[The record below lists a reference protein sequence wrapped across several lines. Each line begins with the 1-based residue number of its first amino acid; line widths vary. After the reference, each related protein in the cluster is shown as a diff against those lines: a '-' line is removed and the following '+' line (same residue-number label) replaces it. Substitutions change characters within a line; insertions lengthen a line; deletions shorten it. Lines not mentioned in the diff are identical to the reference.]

1 MRALMI
7 LICVCF
13 ATSLRAQT
21 NSFDMYNSRSR
32 TAIVLY
38 ERDSKGFWKKKENVN
53 LTNTVYVNE
62 CYAFNKKTKEL
73 FVKNDNSNC
82 IIQLNDNVAKYYKKY
97 SNVPQLKDEE
107 LDAAIERVNREL
119 EEKYAYLNEKHQKA
133 INESLER
140 ARQDSIRKA
149 VEDSIRA
156 EQKRA
161 RVTNYR
167 NTHDWH
173 WVPVKSG
180 SLFCTL
186 CNKSINIKDSIYS
199 MSIRNDSVYWFD
211 MEKGI
216 IDLSYL
222 VAHAAKISREMN
234 TDPNYLFH
242 HEVFG
247 DSLQYAKP
255 FYKTDAE
262 AINIVNLGKYL
273 DKVKNIA
280 PNGVLLEWGWDDEF
294 SVSFHFKYLNTN
306 KKTIKYIAL
315 HWVIKN
321 DVGDVRKTGYFKGT
335 GPVEEWSSAS
345 WNWDHSSYYVAGDAT
360 IMNITKIVI
369 TYMDGTTVTIPKNK
383 IVYG

>member
-1 MRALMI
+1 MF
-7 LICVCF
+7 F

-21 NSFDMYNSRSR
+21 NAFDMYNSRSR

-82 IIQLNDNVAKYYKKY
+82 VIQLNDNVAKYYKKY
-97 SNVPQLKDEE
+97 TNVPQLKDEE

-119 EEKYAYLNEKHQKA
+119 EEKYASLNEKHQKA
-133 INESLER
+133 IKEAQEK
-140 ARQDSIRKA
+140 AIQDSIRKA

-156 EQKRA
+156 EQKRLMA
-161 RVTNYR
+161 SNYR
-167 NTHDWH
+167 KSHNWH
-173 WVPVKSG
+173 WLPVKSG
-180 SLFCTL
+180 SLFCKICDKYVNT
-186 CNKSINIKDSIYS
+186 KDSIFCINIS
-199 MSIRNDSVYWFD
+199 NDSIYWMD
-211 MEKGI
+211 DEKGI
-216 IDLSYL
+216 MDMTYPL
-222 VAHAAKISREMN
+222 VHAAKIPNDMKK
-234 TDPNYLFH
+234 DPNYIYH
-242 HEVFG
+242 NEIFG
-247 DSLQYAKP
+247 DSLQFAKP
-255 FYKTDAE
+255 TNEEVAE
-262 AINIVNLGKYL
+262 TYNMFAVTEYLNNIH
-273 DKVKNIA
+273 KVA
-280 PNGVLLEWGWDDEF
+280 PNGVLLEWGWDNEYS
-294 SVSFHFKYLNTN
+294 SVSFNFEYLNTN

-335 GPVEEWSSAS
+335 GPVEEWNSGR
-345 WNWDHSSYYVAGDAT
+345 WNWDHSSYYVAGDAS